1 MLRYPEQTI
10 ATVEDLRTSR
20 LNEAIASA
28 SREGYASIWQALST
42 AAAAALEEARPAE
55 AKALWLVADAASMM
69 LKPKSVNEPFAP
81 MTVFGDRRS
90 AVASDFLPDDVE
102 IFAAVAAEVKDHL
115 VRARLSDVVW
125 LCGSPRD
132 PNFARIAIDAYRAVP
147 LTAETWARD
156 ARDCWERA
164 IALCLQL
171 RTGAGPRLE
180 EMETALLSIFDTN
193 IGTDGFFALS
203 VSRLLFE
210 NNLGRDRG
218 RKTADCLANRG
229 NELVEKSSYEA
240 RGYLEG
246 AALWYDRLAETALQ
260 ADMTC
265 AVAETWA
272 REAESRAS
280 ADQPSNL
287 VAASFYEKAIQTLRR
302 VPRSLRAA
310 LAVDQRLIKLNA
322 LLANAGKASL
332 GEMGVASS
340 GPIDISELVEAAR
353 DSVRGKDLSGALL
366 ALCNVHLG
374 ARKSKLKEF
383 AEKMLLEHPLQAL
396 FASTH
401 LSRDG
406 RVVAKRPGFGS
417 VDSEEYQVALRAEMV
432 TYYSMEI
439 GLIAQGQLL
448 PALNVLSL
456 EHRVRE
462 ADLEY
467 MLCNSPIVP
476 PGRASLMAKGLFAGF
491 ERDLASAIHL
501 LVPQVEHLVRWHL
514 KAAGAKTT
522 TLRLDGIETENGL
535 STLMDLPEVVSI
547 FGEDLA
553 FEFRALFCD
562 AFGPNLRNEVAH
574 GLLDAP
580 SCQTDQTF
588 YAWWLVLRITFN
600 TFWNAA
606 HKPEVSV
613 AVEDDSPASDDAD
626 ESARSS

>member
-1 MLRYPEQTI
+1 MSDAI
-10 ATVEDLRTSR
+10 AT
-20 LNEAIASA
+20 A
-28 SREGYASIWQALST
+28 SRQGYASIWQALST
-42 AAAAALEEARPAE
+42 AAAAALDEGRPTE

-90 AVASDFLPDDVE
+90 AIASDFTPNDVA
-102 IFAAVAAEVKDHL
+102 IFAAVATEVADHY

-125 LCGSPRD
+125 LCASPRD
-132 PNFARIAIDAYRAVP
+132 ANFARIAIDAYRSVP
-147 LTAETWARD
+147 LTAESWPRD

-171 RTGAGPRLE
+171 RAGAGPRLE
-180 EMETALLSIFDTN
+180 EIETALLSIFDSN

-203 VSRLLFE
+203 VSRLLSE
-210 NNLGRDRG
+210 NNLGRSRG
-218 RKTADCLANRG
+218 RETADRLAERG
-229 NELVEKSSYEA
+229 KELLQRSSYKA
-240 RGYLEG
+240 RGYLDS
-246 AALWYDRLAETALQ
+246 AALWYGRLSEKGLQ

-272 REAESRAS
+272 KEAESRAS
-280 ADQPSNL
+280 GDQPSNM
-287 VAASFYEKAIQTLRR
+287 VAASLYENAIQTLRR
-302 VPRSLRAA
+302 VPKGLRADR
-310 LAVDQRLIKLNA
+310 AVDQKLTELYARLEK
-322 LLANAGKASL
+322 AGKASL
-332 GEMGVASS
+332 GEMGVVTS
-340 GPIDISELVEAAR
+340 GPIDISELVAAAQ

-366 ALCNVHLG
+366 AFCNVYRGVH
-374 ARKSKLKEF
+374 KPKLKEF
-383 AEKMLLEHPLQAL
+383 AEKMLREHPLQAL

-406 RVVAKRPGFGS
+406 RVVAKRPGFGFGS
-417 VDSEEYQVALRAEMV
+417 VGSEEYQATLRAEMV
-432 TYYSMEI
+432 KHYSMEI

-448 PALNVLSL
+448 PALDVLSL

-467 MLCNSPIVP
+467 VLRNSPIVP
-476 PGRASLMAKGLFAGF
+476 AGRAAIFAKGLIAGF
-491 ERDLASAIHL
+491 ERDLTSALHF

-522 TLRLDGIETENGL
+522 TLSLDGIETENGL
-535 STLMDLPEVVSI
+535 STLMELPEVVSV

-553 FEFRALFCD
+553 FEFKALFCD

-574 GLLDAP
+574 GLLDDS
-580 SCQTDQTF
+580 SCQTAQTF

-606 HKPEVSV
+606 HKP
-613 AVEDDSPASDDAD
+613 
-626 ESARSS
+626 